1 MSKVWLRWAPAVV
14 AVVAV
19 AGVAVAVPAVANASV
34 SLPGKTPAQ
43 VLALVASSRVTALSG
58 TVDETSDLG
67 LPSLPSG
74 AGAPASTSTGLAAD
88 LTLLTGN
95 NSLRIYVDGPKKV
108 RVQDLES
115 LAERDLIRNG
125 TDVWVYDSQN
135 NSVQHATL
143 PAANKHFLH
152 PGGSKPNV
160 STPNVSTPNVPTPA
174 PTTNPADLTPEGL
187 ATKLIA
193 QLQPTSNVTVSPD
206 AVRVA
211 GRAAYQLV
219 LTPRATDTLLG
230 SVSVAVDAQT
240 GLPLRVQLDAR
251 GQKTPAL
258 SIGFSSLDLSTPAA
272 SLFDFT
278 PPAGAKVT
286 QLKQPASAPAKP
298 HPAVTKPTETVT
310 GSGWDA
316 VVTVSAAGSLG
327 SLASSRDFAE
337 LTTAVAGGRVLHTSL
352 VNILFTTDG
361 RIIAGSVSIARLQAV
376 ANAS

>member
-1 MSKVWLRWAPAVV
+1 M
-14 AVVAV
+14 
-19 AGVAVAVPAVANASV
+19 
-34 SLPGKTPAQ
+34 
-43 VLALVASSRVTALSG
+43 
-58 TVDETSDLG
+58 
-67 LPSLPSG
+67 
-74 AGAPASTSTGLAAD
+74 
-88 LTLLTGN
+88 
-95 NSLRIYVDGPKKV
+95 
-108 RVQDLES
+108 
-115 LAERDLIRNG
+115 
-125 TDVWVYDSQN
+125 
-135 NSVQHATL
+135 
-143 PAANKHFLH
+143 
-152 PGGSKPNV
+152 
-160 STPNVSTPNVPTPA
+160 
-174 PTTNPADLTPEGL
+174 
-187 ATKLIA
+187 
-193 QLQPTSNVTVSPD
+193 SPD

-298 HPAVTKPTETVT
+298 HPAVTEPTETVT

>member
-152 PGGSKPNV
+152 PGGS
-160 STPNVSTPNVPTPA
+160 TPNVSTPA

-193 QLQPTSNVTVSPD
+193 QLQPTSTVTVSPD

-298 HPAVTKPTETVT
+298 HPAVTEPTETVT

>member
-152 PGGSKPNV
+152 PGGS
-160 STPNVSTPNVPTPA
+160 TPNVSKPNVPTPA

-193 QLQPTSNVTVSPD
+193 QLQPTSTVTVSPD

>member
-160 STPNVSTPNVPTPA
+160 STPNVPTPA

-193 QLQPTSNVTVSPD
+193 QLQPTSTVTVSPD